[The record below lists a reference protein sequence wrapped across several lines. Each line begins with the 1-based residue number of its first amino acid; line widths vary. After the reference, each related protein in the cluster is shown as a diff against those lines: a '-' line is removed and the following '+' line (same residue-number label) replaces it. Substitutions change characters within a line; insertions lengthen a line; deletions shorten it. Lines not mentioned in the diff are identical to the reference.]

1 MADDKKNIPYA
12 GKVDEPPK
20 PGKVEPSKA
29 APPVQDQPAPAKVDA
44 SVVEGASKVA
54 TPPTA
59 EQPAPAGKEA
69 PKDKDTPA
77 PYKEGAP
84 QPGKD
89 EKQATIPGMGDPAPA
104 GKVVDFTAARDGAT
118 KGKPP
123 EKAAAPDKGKQADKA
138 KDAAKLRRGRP
149 ARADKAAPDRAKPQ
163 PRDKM
168 SQSEPPLVKDAPVTA
183 EAPTATE
190 QQPPAPRDA
199 TRGVKEEIVYLNLSE
214 LHPFKNHPFGVR
226 DDAEMQGLVESVKA
240 AGVNQ
245 PALVRPREGGGYEI
259 IAGHRRQRASELA
272 GFANMP
278 CIVRNMTD
286 DEAILA
292 MTDDNLRQREKIV
305 PTERGAALKQQVE
318 AIKHQG
324 ARPGEDDRD
333 AGKRST
339 QIVGDRNGMNYKQVQ
354 RYIRLTEL
362 VPELRDMVDASKLAF
377 TPAVEISFI
386 RPKYQKYIAVAIE
399 GQASSP
405 SLSQAQKM
413 RELDKEGKLNG
424 DVIDG
429 ILSEQKKEVDKVI
442 INSAELEKY
451 FGKDKTPREMK
462 DTILALLDE
471 WKEKQPPEL
480 GKPDKKKD
488 MEK

>member
-1 MADDKKNIPYA
+1 MGGY
-12 GKVDEPPK
+12 E
-20 PGKVEPSKA
+20 
-29 APPVQDQPAPAKVDA
+29 APAEA
-44 SVVEGASKVA
+44 SSRKRSEQLENLSSEAVPEVKKAVEELPRRSVEREVIREENLTQEDRAVIDREKRKFSAPTKASDPLGVKIAVKDVIAKKELIEEDDGVTIKGVVERIAN
-54 TPPTA
+54 P
-59 EQPAPAGKEA
+59 EA
-69 PKDKDTPA
+69 
-77 PYKEGAP
+77 
-84 QPGKD
+84 
-89 EKQATIPGMGDPAPA
+89 
-104 GKVVDFTAARDGAT
+104 AARYSAETSASSSPSFAERMEARVSAVSTSSAEETGHVRAT
-118 KGKPP
+118 D
-123 EKAAAPDKGKQADKA
+123 EVDIDKIH
-138 KDAAKLRRGRP
+138 P
-149 ARADKAAPDRAKPQ
+149 NPTQ
-163 PRDKM
+163 PRMHFNQDELEEL
-168 SQSEPPLVKDAPVTA
+168 SASIEKDGLL
-183 EAPTATE
+183 
-190 QQPPAPRDA
+190 QP
-199 TRGVKEEIVYLNLSE
+199 I
-214 LHPFKNHPFGVR
+214 
-226 DDAEMQGLVESVKA
+226 
-240 AGVNQ
+240 
-245 PALVRPREGGGYEI
+245 LVREAEDGYEI
-259 IAGHRRQRASELA
+259 IAGHRRQKASELA
-272 GFANMP
+272 GFRNMP
-278 CIVRNMTD
+278 CIVREMTD

-292 MTDDNLRQREKIV
+292 MTDDNLRHRERIL
-305 PTERGAALKQQVE
+305 PTEKAAALKQQVE

-362 VPELRDMVDASKLAF
+362 VPDLQKMVDEKQLSF

-386 RPKYQKYIAVAIE
+386 RPKHQKYIAVAIE